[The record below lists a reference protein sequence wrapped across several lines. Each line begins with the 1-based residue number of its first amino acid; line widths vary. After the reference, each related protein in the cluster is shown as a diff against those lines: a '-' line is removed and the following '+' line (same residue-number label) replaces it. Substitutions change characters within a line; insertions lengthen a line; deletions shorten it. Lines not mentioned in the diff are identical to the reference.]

1 MFDSLE
7 MAVESLQG
15 VVSELDPDAISVSEA
30 ERLVGQFITAE
41 RLGAAGKTIVLSRL
55 LADFDP
61 LREGVRTPA
70 EWLAARVG
78 CTLSEALASIST
90 ASALPGLSKLD
101 DSFRA
106 GELSPGQAAAVA
118 EGASADPA
126 AEERLLDSAKRK
138 PLRDLR
144 DEVRKTKS
152 AVTDEADKRDAEIKA
167 HERRSHRYH
176 QVDGGWRGEWFLP
189 NLAAAR
195 LIAALEAE
203 EREIFEQ
210 ARASG
215 RRESPEAYRADA
227 LVALAGRT
235 GEEGRSAMEIVFHV
249 DLEAFF
255 RGGTVAGETCEI
267 AGVGPV
273 SMATVYEIFGESFA
287 KVVIKRGVDPISITH
302 LGRTIPSH
310 LDTAL
315 RVRDRVCVVPGCG
328 ATRNLER
335 DHWQVEVAKH
345 GRTELDNLCRICR
358 FHHFLRH
365 HAGFRL
371 EGGPGRWRWIAP
383 HGGVGPFDEPIESAS
398 SDGGGS
404 PRHAGTPGR
413 GAPPETGPPP
423 GPAAPATP
431 SLFDV
436 A

>member
-1 MFDSLE
+1 MFDCLD
-7 MAVESLQG
+7 VVIESLQSL
-15 VVSELDPDAISVSEA
+15 VSDLDPATISVKDA

-55 LADFDP
+55 LNDFNP

-78 CTLSEALASIST
+78 CTLSEALASIAT
-90 ASALPGLSKLD
+90 ATALPGLSKLD

-118 EGASADPA
+118 DGASADPS
-126 AEERLLDSAKRK
+126 AEERLIESAKK
-138 PLRDLR
+138 PLRDLC
-144 DEVRKTKS
+144 DEVRATKS
-152 AVTDEADKRDAEIKA
+152 AATDEADKRDAETKA

-176 QVDGGWRGEWFLP
+176 KVDGGWRGDWFLP

-195 LIAALEAE
+195 LIAALDAE
-203 EREIFEQ
+203 EKTVFEE
-210 ARASG
+210 ARASA
-215 RRESPEAYRADA
+215 RREPPEAYRADA

-235 GEEGRSAMEIVFHV
+235 GEEGRSSTEIIFLV

-273 SMATVYEIFGESFA
+273 SMATVYEVFGEAFA
-287 KVVIKRGVDPISITH
+287 KLVIKRGVDPLSITH
-302 LGRTIPSH
+302 VGRTIPSCI
-310 LDTAL
+310 DTAL
-315 RVRDRVCVVPGCG
+315 KVRDRVCVVPGCG
-328 ATRNLER
+328 STRNLER
-335 DHWQVEVAKH
+335 DHWRLEFAK
-345 GRTELDNLCRICR
+345 GGKTELDNLCLICR
-358 FHHFLRH
+358 FHHYLRH

-371 EGGPGRWRWIAP
+371 EGGPGEWQWIAP
-383 HGGVGPFDEPIESAS
+383 HGGIGPFDEAEPFDERPPPRQ
-398 SDGGGS
+398 GS
-404 PRHAGTPGR
+404 PGR
-413 GAPPETGPPP
+413 GAPSETGPPR
-423 GPAAPATP
+423 PAAAEP